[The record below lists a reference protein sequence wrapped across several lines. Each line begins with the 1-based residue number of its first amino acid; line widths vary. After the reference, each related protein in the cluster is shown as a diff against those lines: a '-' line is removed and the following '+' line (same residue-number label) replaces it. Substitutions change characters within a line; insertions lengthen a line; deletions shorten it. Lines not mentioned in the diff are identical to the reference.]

1 LKSGHTEALAE
12 KTRPAAKRPLQGSSR
27 DRNSR
32 ERIPVLRIL
41 RRVSEAPRPSWL
53 YVAIA
58 TLSWPVL
65 KTVFRH
71 RAYGLENVPSNGG
84 FVLAANHSSNFD
96 PWPLGIPLFPR
107 RFLRFMAKSELFWF
121 PLGKVLAAGGAFRVR
136 RGERDEEAIATA
148 VTLCRAGHAVV
159 MFPEG
164 TRRQKGLRK
173 KHEARWHTGAAR
185 IALEAGVP
193 LVPAGIAGTD
203 RLARLG
209 ALRVRYGPR
218 VELGD
223 LDGLPPPESA
233 QIATDR
239 LRSAIAELEESLA

>member
-1 LKSGHTEALAE
+1 M
-12 KTRPAAKRPLQGSSR
+12 
-27 DRNSR
+27 
-32 ERIPVLRIL
+32 
-41 RRVSEAPRPSWL
+41 
-53 YVAIA
+53 
-58 TLSWPVL
+58 
-65 KTVFRH
+65 
-71 RAYGLENVPSNGG
+71 
-84 FVLAANHSSNFD
+84 LAANHSSNFD

-121 PLGKVLAAGGAFRVR
+121 PLGKIITSAGAFPVR

-148 VTLCRAGHAVV
+148 IALCRDGHAVV

-164 TRRQKGLRK
+164 TRRLKGLRK

-193 LVPAGIAGTD
+193 LVPVGISGTD
-203 RLARLG
+203 RLGRLG
-209 ALRVRYGPR
+209 PVRVRFGAA

-223 LDGLPPPESA
+223 LRDLLPAEGA

-239 LRSAIAELEESLA
+239 LRSAIAELEASLG